1 MTLKS
6 LILALSLAVSVPAM
20 AQNNAS
26 SSLTEEEI
34 QERSEAISKT
44 LRCVVCQNQ
53 PISDSN
59 ADLAASMREVV
70 EARVRQGD
78 SDDEVRAFMRERYG
92 DFVLMKPPLKPYTLA
107 LWFGPVVLLVIGGVW
122 YVMTVSKQ
130 KNSTAPEDDGELTE
144 AEKARL
150 DAVLNPESKKDQTT

>member
-6 LILALSLAVSVPAM
+6 LVLAIGLVMTAPILA
-20 AQNNAS
+20 QNETAA
-26 SSLTEEEI
+26 SLTEEEI
-34 QERSEAISKT
+34 KERSEAISKT

-78 SDDEVRAFMRERYG
+78 SDEEVRLFMQERYG

-122 YVMTVSKQ
+122 YVMTVSKR
-130 KNSTAPEDDGELTE
+130 KTTLSTEEDNELTQ

-150 DAVLNPESKKDQTT
+150 DAVLNLESKKDQAP